1 MVAQC
6 ECCTRSTVCV
16 RQPLS
21 ALRGGLFSG
30 CGPLESV
37 AQCAVLVG
45 FSVGVTAKTIPQ
57 CVPSAGEGAGTV
69 RFGGFV
75 QWGTP
80 LKVLHGASLQRVPSA
95 GKGTAGSPPNSNT
108 RARRP
113 RPSPKRPIPVASDVR
128 PPFSGFLQRARAPR
142 ASPDGPAKLE
152 NVDPSRLRHTSPPP
166 TTTKSKKSIPIAPST
181 SSCFS
186 RSRPSP
192 QVNSGGPRRVV
203 PVPGAVGN
211 FPAAKSNENQLSPEK
226 STAHLMVSAHS
237 QLEKSIPIAPIV
249 PSASS
254 RFSSSPL
261 PRPGRE
267 IINRARNRSRRRP
280 SRGKRKRSIS
290 VAPAT

>member
-1 MVAQC
+1 M
-6 ECCTRSTVCV
+6 
-16 RQPLS
+16 
-21 ALRGGLFSG
+21 GI
-30 CGPLESV
+30 
-37 AQCAVLVG
+37 
-45 FSVGVTAKTIPQ
+45 TAKTIPQ
-57 CVPSAGEGAGTV
+57 CVPSAGEGAGTA

-80 LKVLHGASLQRVPSA
+80 LKVLRGASLQRVPSA
-95 GKGTAGSPPNSNT
+95 GKSTAGSPPNSNT

-128 PPFSGFLQRARAPR
+128 PPFSGFFQRASAASFPR
-142 ASPDGPAKLE
+142 RPRQTRKCRSQ
-152 NVDPSRLRHTSPPP
+152 SPPTHEP
-166 TTTKSKKSIPIAPST
+166 AAHHDQVEKIDSHRSQHIILF
-181 SSCFS
+181 FS

-203 PVPGAVGN
+203 PVPGAVGD
-211 FPAAKSNENQLSPEK
+211 FPAAKSNEDQLSPEK
-226 STAHLMVSAHS
+226 STAHLMVSARS
-237 QLEKSIPIAPIV
+237 QLEKSTPIAPIV